1 MLQTETTAKGL
12 TAKRTAR
19 FILAVT
25 AIGFGLSCFLI
36 SPLYARFATDA
47 LYMDEWWV
55 FILYVLAEGGIDLAV
70 FSLCYP
76 ATIFAIWEEGVKGA
90 RKTYMTFGAMT
101 LVKYILNYVMTCLTD
116 SALPNGKDI
125 LTEDLPLIG
134 GMLLL
139 ELGQYA
145 LVILAVWLI
154 KRRAERKWT
163 ERNLRESL
171 AEEAPRPALLPFE
184 KLTNLKNPLQRSIF
198 WSALLI
204 WLFRVYAHVTYQI
217 TIFLYNGNTEG
228 LAIMFLDFITDV
240 ILAVAFYFVG
250 LLTVSKLNETRKS

>member
-12 TAKRTAR
+12 SAKRAAR

-76 ATIFAIWEEGVKGA
+76 ATIYAIWAEGVKGA
-90 RKTYMTFGAMT
+90 HKTYVAFGVMT
-101 LVKYILNYVMTCLTD
+101 LVKYVLNYVMTCLTD
-116 SALPNGKDI
+116 SAVPSGKDI

-134 GMLLL
+134 GMFLL

-145 LVILAVWLI
+145 LVILAVWLT
-154 KRRAERKWT
+154 KRRAERKWAQQ
-163 ERNLRESL
+163 NLRESL
-171 AEEAPRPALLPFE
+171 SEETSRPALLPFK
-184 KLTNLKNPLQRSIF
+184 KLANLKNPLQRSIF
-198 WSALLI
+198 WSALLV

-228 LAIMFLDFITDV
+228 FAVMFLDFITDV

-250 LLTVSKLNETRKS
+250 LLIVSRFHDKGKQ